1 VRNRCDVL
9 GSHKG
14 SWRGMGS
21 VPKQGEESSQL
32 KKRNFYWRGEK
43 EGVTLL
49 ESAPFGQKSTQ
60 TQVWVRWSDKDH

>member
-1 VRNRCDVL
+1 
-9 GSHKG
+9 
-14 SWRGMGS
+14 MGS
-21 VPKQGEESSQL
+21 VPKQGEESSQI

-60 TQVWVRWSDKDH
+60 TQVWVRWSDKDHY